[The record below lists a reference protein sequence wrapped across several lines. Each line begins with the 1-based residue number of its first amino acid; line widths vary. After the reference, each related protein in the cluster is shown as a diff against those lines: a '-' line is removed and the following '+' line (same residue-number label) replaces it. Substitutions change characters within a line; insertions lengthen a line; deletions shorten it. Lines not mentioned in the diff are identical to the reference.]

1 MKKRI
6 AFLSGTGLVS
16 LHLIDA
22 SVVDVEPGAS
32 LARHLPWMAVTVAVA
47 AAAALSYRRLSRA
60 SRAAAAGIFGV
71 LAASVGA
78 QHVLYAGSDFSLTG
92 VLLVP
97 ASALLL
103 FAGAGEAWGMNRDRA
118 PLRAWAARAG
128 GTAAALVLALVVV
141 APLAL
146 AVTNVHKPRAARL
159 HVDLGAPSRD
169 VSFRSTDGVRLH
181 ALWAPGRN
189 GAAVVLA
196 HGGGGDVS
204 GVGRQAR
211 ILTAHGYG
219 VLAIDARGRGRSEGD
234 QESFGWHGHQDVSGG
249 VTWLRAHGVRRIG
262 ALGLSTGANAV
273 IHAAARDSRIDAVV
287 ADGAGAFSRRELT
300 LVHGPQRLLAAL
312 SFEEY
317 RFLTWSSPPPPL
329 QSLVP
334 LIAPRPL
341 LLIAGTPAS
350 ERAFGRAYFRAAGEP
365 KALWETDA
373 DHTAAAAD
381 RPREY
386 AQRVLATFD
395 GALAG

>member
-78 QHVLYAGSDFSLTG
+78 QHVLYAGSDF
-92 VLLVP
+92 
-97 ASALLL
+97 
-103 FAGAGEAWGMNRDRA
+103 R
-118 PLRAWAARAG
+118 
-128 GTAAALVLALVVV
+128 
-141 APLAL
+141 
-146 AVTNVHKPRAARL
+146 
-159 HVDLGAPSRD
+159 
-169 VSFRSTDGVRLH
+169 
-181 ALWAPGRN
+181 
-189 GAAVVLA
+189 
-196 HGGGGDVS
+196 
-204 GVGRQAR
+204 
-211 ILTAHGYG
+211 
-219 VLAIDARGRGRSEGD
+219 
-234 QESFGWHGHQDVSGG
+234 
-249 VTWLRAHGVRRIG
+249 
-262 ALGLSTGANAV
+262 
-273 IHAAARDSRIDAVV
+273 
-287 ADGAGAFSRRELT
+287 
-300 LVHGPQRLLAAL
+300 
-312 SFEEY
+312 
-317 RFLTWSSPPPPL
+317 
-329 QSLVP
+329 
-334 LIAPRPL
+334 
-341 LLIAGTPAS
+341 
-350 ERAFGRAYFRAAGEP
+350 FGRAYFRAAGEP